1 MKVSPYG
8 LAGEQWAIAIG
19 AGISTWIAAFLFK
32 LVPDR
37 LFPQFGAKDLSIEP
51 LFIEK
56 KFNIKDRILSSRVSQ
71 LRSIDQLSQKR
82 I

>member
-19 AGISTWIAAFLFK
+19 AGFSTWIAAFLFK

-37 LFPQFGAKDLSIEP
+37 LFPQFGAKDYLLSP
-51 LFIEK
+51 CSLRK
-56 KFNIKDRILSSRVSQ
+56 SST
-71 LRSIDQLSQKR
+71 LKTEF
-82 I
+82 